1 MSGLETH
8 AAAGMLS
15 VLDDEDV
22 RQPVTPGRRSSW
34 FTSPWRKPR
43 ILATITWLYLAW
55 SLLPVAVAILFSF
68 NAGKSRTT
76 WQGFSF
82 RWYWGDP
89 NLSVAHDPSLHGA
102 LRQTL
107 LLGVAT
113 TLIAVPLGVAFALG
127 LDRWHGRLPSGWN
140 FTMLMSFVVP
150 ELVMGVSLFFVV
162 TQVTSSSGPLSFIP
176 LHAGTVGQV
185 VGLITFQMSYP
196 VIIVRARLLTIG
208 KQYEEAAADLGANR
222 VQALRRV
229 LFPMLF
235 PAIFAS
241 AVLVFADVIDDFVIV
256 QKLSSGGDTEP
267 VAVKIYNTAR
277 GAPTPALNALAT
289 LLLLAAFIAIVL
301 GYLGYRALTR
311 GEGKA
316 SLESFAGQV

>member
-8 AAAGMLS
+8 SAASAIA
-15 VLDDEDV
+15 VLHDDNTA
-22 RQPVTPGRRSSW
+22 PPSLAGRRGSW

-43 ILATITWLYLAW
+43 ILATVTWLYLAW
-55 SLLPVAVAILFSF
+55 SLLPVAVAVLFSF

-76 WQGFSF
+76 WQGFSL
-82 RWYWGDP
+82 RWYTGDP
-89 NLSVAHDPSLHGA
+89 NLSVLHDPSLHGA
-102 LRQTL
+102 LVQTL
-107 LLGVAT
+107 LLGLVT
-113 TLIAVPLGVAFALG
+113 TVIAVPLGVAFALG
-127 LDRWHGRLPSGWN
+127 LDRWHGRLPSAWN

-150 ELVMGVSLFFVV
+150 EIVMGVSLFFVV
-162 TQVTSSSGPLSFIP
+162 TQLKSFGPIANP
-176 LHAGTVGQV
+176 LHAGTVGQII
-185 VGLITFQMSYP
+185 GLVTFQMSYP
-196 VIIVRARLLTIG
+196 VIIVRSRLLTIG
-208 KQYEEAAADLGANR
+208 KQYEEAAADLGASR

-256 QKLSSGGDTEP
+256 QKLSSGSATEP

-277 GAPTPALNALAT
+277 GAPTPALNALAS
-289 LLLLAAFIAIVL
+289 LLLLAALAAIVA

-311 GEGKA
+311 GEGSA
-316 SLESFAGQV
+316 SLGSFAGQV